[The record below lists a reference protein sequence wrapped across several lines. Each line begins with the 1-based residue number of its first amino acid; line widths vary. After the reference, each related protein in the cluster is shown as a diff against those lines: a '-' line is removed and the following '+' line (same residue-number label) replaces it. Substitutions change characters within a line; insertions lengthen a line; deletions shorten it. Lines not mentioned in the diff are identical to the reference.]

1 MPKVVLIIQARMGS
15 SRLPGKSML
24 NLAGAPLVGR
34 ILERVKRCKRIN
46 QIILAIPLNSENDQ
60 LETLAQNYNIKVF
73 RGSELNVLSRYYEAA
88 LEYKADIVCR
98 LPADNATPEPSEI
111 DKIIDFHISLK
122 KRGFTS
128 NLAEI
133 YNSGYPDGIGCEV
146 FNFNLLSEA
155 INKNPTSEQKEHV
168 HLNFFNYQSGIAVDK
183 NWCPINT
190 LVCPEEFRRP
200 DIVLD
205 INTKSQYIFIKQL
218 YEYLYPK
225 KNDFNIK
232 DIVWWYD
239 NIHLKKNN
247 K

>member
-15 SRLPGKSML
+15 SRLPGKSMMD
-24 NLAGAPLVGR
+24 LAGAPLVGR
-34 ILERVKRCKRIN
+34 IIERVKRC
-46 QIILAIPLNSENDQ
+46 QSLDHIILALPINSENDV
-60 LETLAQNYNIKVF
+60 LESLAHRYNIQVF
-73 RGSELNVLSRYYEAA
+73 RGSENNVLSRYYEAA
-88 LEYKADIVCR
+88 LKYRADIVCR

-111 DKIIDFHISLK
+111 DNIIKFHISLK
-122 KRGFTS
+122 KSGFTS

-155 INKNPTSEQKEHV
+155 INKNPTSKQKEHV
-168 HLNFFNYQSGIAVDK
+168 HLNFFNYETGIAVNK

-190 LVCPEEFRRP
+190 LICPEDFRRP
-200 DIVLD
+200 DLVLD
-205 INTKSQYIFIKQL
+205 INTESQYIFIREL

-225 KNDFNIK
+225 KNDFSIK
-232 DIVWWYD
+232 DIIWWYD
-239 NIHLKKNN
+239 NIYKKS